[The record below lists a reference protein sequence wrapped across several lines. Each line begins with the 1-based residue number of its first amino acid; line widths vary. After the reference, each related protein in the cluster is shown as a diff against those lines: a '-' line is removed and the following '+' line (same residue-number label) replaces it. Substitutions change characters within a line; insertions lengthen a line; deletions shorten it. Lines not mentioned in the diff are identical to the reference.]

1 MTPNQLATH
10 VKQQFPAAWR
20 AVSSGALRAVPS
32 RLNLTD
38 RTLIYHY
45 TDRGFTG
52 INNALHALPGAQV
65 PISQWLNAALRKLPP
80 YNGLVYSG
88 AHLSPLQLRHYQH
101 CLARGTTI
109 SWPAFLSASTSLDVA
124 EWHLGMATAAK
135 PKNCLFLLDSRTGRD
150 VAPFSCYGPNGPKS
164 NEYEVLFAPGT
175 QFLVLEIVSELRHTR
190 ITLAEV

>member
-1 MTPNQLATH
+1 M
-10 VKQQFPAAWR
+10 
-20 AVSSGALRAVPS
+20 
-32 RLNLTD
+32 
-38 RTLIYHY
+38 
-45 TDRGFTG
+45 
-52 INNALHALPGAQV
+52 
-65 PISQWLNAALRKLPP
+65 
-80 YNGLVYSG
+80 
-88 AHLSPLQLRHYQH
+88 QLRHYQH
-101 CLARGTTI
+101 CLAKGTTI